1 MGNIVKKVLLIMVIS
16 LFIASGAQAFNKE
29 HFYVP
34 KIKVLNQNMYLGAD
48 LTPLF
53 GGDLSKLEAVIGE
66 IVASNYPARAEAH
79 ARIIKTSGAE
89 VICLQ
94 EAWIF
99 KLAPRP
105 DLGLPEGIDWDF
117 KKLLLNAL
125 GDGYQEVVTN
135 NHLYK
140 VDLLNTLG
148 VYLEDQD
155 VMIAKKRV
163 AKKRVKIGNTETL
176 AFDDDRQ
183 LTLPLGPP
191 FGPQTV
197 YRGLSIA
204 ELKIRGKWYTIAN
217 THLEAIDEF
226 NGMPLPFRR
235 LQAEQVVEELKLEK
249 EPILLFGDMND
260 QPDNPEYDAYD
271 VITEEFEDAWP
282 GRILGR
288 RDSGLTYG
296 RENLI
301 DDDQVFYETIDY
313 GFVRNDDFITLL
325 GITVGKTKFSK
336 TVPVF
341 YPTESPPLVRLWSSD
356 HLGLF
361 FILILP
367 D

>member
-1 MGNIVKKVLLIMVIS
+1 MVKKVLLITVIS
-16 LFIASGAQAFNKE
+16 LFIVSGAQAFNKE
-29 HFYVP
+29 HFYIP
-34 KIKVLNQNMYLGAD
+34 KIKVMNQNLYLGAD

-53 GGDLSKLEAVIGE
+53 GGGLSQVEAVIGE

-79 ARIIKTSGAE
+79 ARIIKKSGAE

-99 KLAPRP
+99 KLAPRE
-105 DLGLPEGIDWDF
+105 DLGLPEGIHWDF
-117 KKLLLNAL
+117 KQLILDAL
-125 GDGYQEVVTN
+125 GDGYKEVVTN
-135 NHLYK
+135 NYLYK
-140 VDLLNTLG
+140 VDKMKAFG

-163 AKKRVKIGNTETL
+163 KIGMTEAF

-204 ELKIRGKWYTIAN
+204 ELKIRGKWYTVAN

-226 NGMPLPFRR
+226 AGEPLPFRR
-235 LQAEQVVEELKLEK
+235 LQAEQVVDELSDEM

-260 QPDNPEYDAYD
+260 QPDSPEYDAYD

-301 DDDQVFYETIDY
+301 DDHQEFYETIDY

-336 TVPVF
+336 TAPVL
-341 YPTESPPLVRLWSSD
+341 YPTEPPSLVRLWSSD